1 VDNDKPIIDVCC
13 GSKMFWFKKD
23 NPNAVFM
30 DIRELEDTLCDGR
43 KLIIKPD
50 IIGDFKEIPFP
61 DNTFKLA
68 VFDPPHLVRA
78 GENSWLAKKYGKLN
92 DSWPQEIKQGFDEC
106 MRVIEPYGI
115 LVFKWNEDQ
124 IKIKDVLATINYK
137 PLFGDKRSKT
147 MWMVFMKN
155 AA

>member
-1 VDNDKPIIDVCC
+1 
-13 GSKMFWFKKD
+13 MFWFKKD
-23 NPNAVFM
+23 NPNTVFI

-50 IIGDFKEIPFP
+50 VVGDFKEIPFP
-61 DNTFKLA
+61 DNSFKLA
-68 VFDPPHLVRA
+68 VFDPPHLIKA
-78 GENSWLAKKYGKLN
+78 GENSWLVKKYGKLN
-92 DSWPQEIKQGFDEC
+92 NDWTKEIKQGFNEC
-106 MRVIEPYGI
+106 MRVLEPYGI
-115 LVFKWNEDQ
+115 LVFKWNEEQ
-124 IKIKDVLATINYK
+124 IKIKDVLATINYQ